1 MSYLNQEN
9 VYSVASVIYSNIKQ
23 QYGVNIEGYYL
34 EDIQKVMGK
43 LFEKNKEKFGK
54 NPRQVSQALNKKTVE
69 LVLPQVV
76 RNIQEGSLNKT
87 QNAIFKPEDNPMDA
101 FERLKKE
108 REREGQTVNVRNNGA
123 EVSPNYSAPLQNQKN
138 IYSGNNYQNRDT
150 TYENQLLMTKET
162 MKEIEPDIGATRFM
176 EGKPIGNQRRDDG
189 PSNNPS
195 FFSNLNPANNLEDSE
210 GGDTLASLFKATANL
225 RGENTTREFENNDVS
240 DRFSK
245 LRTQYKQDGKLDRPQ
260 DASNKVEDVIGKRLS
275 APSQTS
281 PSAVRNYDSAVSG
294 QKPIMETFLV
304 NEAPERIAE
313 ENRRNAEKELIL
325 SNQLSNNAYLNYGLI
340 PPEKMNYQTRKYYIT
355 VDSLQ
360 RDLELYPSPAN
371 FQVRFEQPDEVVEVP
386 SYLNANGVVIYKQ
399 AVVYQNVGGKGAKL
413 ENIYENIVELKCLD
427 AQIPLDT
434 IYVGGSPPY
443 DFNGPKIDENKL
455 VPNQFPSY
463 PYGPIFQANYGINV
477 DVLDE
482 PYYFLVVEEI
492 DGAYDGTSFAS
503 RRALAKL
510 NYDKLYGV
518 TKKFVGL
525 KTVSYEGK
533 TFYPT
538 TLAKLSQM
546 TLRLV
551 TRFNQLLN
559 VGIDKVYIKSIEQGD
574 EVVGD
579 RYCPL
584 PAGSHLTKI
593 TVIAEDP
600 SYGGQKIC
608 ATGNFPGDRILFY
621 SIFACDPV
629 SNYIKLN
636 DDIYINFGTYPVVY
650 FYMMY
655 DGVEKRLDIR
665 PFLTVGDLIV
675 INSKYIF
682 DIENIDTSGIYVKLK
697 PRMAFDP
704 TSPIT
709 AKGFVKV
716 RKYGNNDQDRLCF
729 LAQNGQR
736 VGGELTEQLT
746 FQVLYPFENIP
757 DYLRSP
763 PYGFY
768 REYEAFYIQAKKQI
782 SYTFEVTQVEQNMEK
797 LDSRVI
803 PRG

>member
-1 MSYLNQEN
+1 
-9 VYSVASVIYSNIKQ
+9 
-23 QYGVNIEGYYL
+23 
-34 EDIQKVMGK
+34 
-43 LFEKNKEKFGK
+43 
-54 NPRQVSQALNKKTVE
+54 
-69 LVLPQVV
+69 
-76 RNIQEGSLNKT
+76 
-87 QNAIFKPEDNPMDA
+87 
-101 FERLKKE
+101 
-108 REREGQTVNVRNNGA
+108 
-123 EVSPNYSAPLQNQKN
+123 
-138 IYSGNNYQNRDT
+138 
-150 TYENQLLMTKET
+150 MT
-162 MKEIEPDIGATRFM
+162 
-176 EGKPIGNQRRDDG
+176 
-189 PSNNPS
+189 
-195 FFSNLNPANNLEDSE
+195 
-210 GGDTLASLFKATANL
+210 
-225 RGENTTREFENNDVS
+225 
-240 DRFSK
+240 
-245 LRTQYKQDGKLDRPQ
+245 
-260 DASNKVEDVIGKRLS
+260 
-275 APSQTS
+275 
-281 PSAVRNYDSAVSG
+281 PSAVRNYDSAVSDE
-294 QKPIMETFLV
+294 KPIMETFLV
-304 NEAPERIAE
+304 NEKPERIAE
-313 ENRRNAEKELIL
+313 ENRKNAEKELIL

-340 PPEKMNYQTRKYYIT
+340 PPEKINYQTRKYYIT

-360 RDLELYPSPAN
+360 RDLEIYPFPTN

-443 DFNGPKIDENKL
+443 DFNGPRIDENKL

-463 PYGPIFQANYGINV
+463 PYGPIFQDNYGINV

-482 PYYFLVVEEI
+482 PYYFLVVDEI

-559 VGIDKVYIKSIEQGD
+559 VGIDKVYIKSIEQGE

-593 TVIAEDP
+593 TVIPEDP

-636 DDIYINFGTYPVVY
+636 EDIHINFENYPVVY
-650 FYMMY
+650 FYMIY
-655 DGVEKRLDIR
+655 DCVEKRLDIR
-665 PFLTVGDLIV
+665 PFLSVGDLIV

-697 PRMAFDP
+697 PRMEFDP
-704 TSPIT
+704 ETPII

-716 RKYGNNDQDRLCF
+716 RKYGNNDQDRYCF

-768 REYEAFYIQAKKQI
+768 RAYEAFYIQAKKQI